1 MCNPR
6 RIRIR
11 ATRELADAWEQEV
24 RRTVTRQGQAVAEA
38 RVSEPLDSS
47 IGGPTL
53 TALVSV
59 LSQTEGWEQDEE
71 GVFRHELAG
80 GYITF
85 DPDSRGLEIVARASA
100 EVRSVGEAVATVH
113 AELSGTVEGEGVGTY
128 YDDGWRRTTRETA
141 QRDAEQNL
149 ERSLSE
155 AARFRRDQVRRDT
168 DREAGEEVQARAER
182 EAGARFAAASAARAE
197 ELRQRATASLL
208 AVGVEGR
215 AVFHSALAQAY
226 RDAILAYARARH
238 AENIQCRDGGN
249 VLEIEFEMQV

>member
-6 RIRIR
+6 RIRVR
-11 ATRELADAWEQEV
+11 ATRELAEAWEQEV
-24 RRTVTRQGQAVAEA
+24 RRTVTRQGQAIAEA
-38 RVSEPLDSS
+38 RVREPLDSS
-47 IGGPTL
+47 VGAPTL
-53 TALVSV
+53 TALVTV

-85 DPDSRGLEIVARASA
+85 DPDSRVLEIVARASA
-100 EVRSVGEAVATVH
+100 EVRSVGEAVATVQ

-128 YDDGWRRTTRETA
+128 YDDGWRRNTRETA
-141 QRDAEQNL
+141 QRDAEHSL
-149 ERSLSE
+149 ERSLAE
-155 AARFRRDQVRRDT
+155 AARLRRAQVRQDT
-168 DREAGEEVQARAER
+168 DREAGGAVQEQAEQ
-182 EAGARFAAASAARAE
+182 EADAAFAAASASRAA
-197 ELRQRATASLL
+197 ELRQRAAASLV
-208 AVGVEGR
+208 AVGIEGR

-238 AENIQCRDGGN
+238 AENIQCRDGGD